1 MYRLTSQKSSVSEFG
16 VNYTNYNNV
25 AVGEAEQ

>member
-1 MYRLTSQKSSVSEFG
+1 MYRLTSQKSSVREFG

-25 AVGEAEQ
+25 AIGEAEK